1 MPAIVGKDNPTY
13 RTRDQAVKVRTQL
26 ADILATTADKLVERD
41 LSQVPGGYSWRH
53 DPRLKY
59 PSIRTFTEEQV
70 LACIRAITAPTL
82 LIKAGRTTLVEDYYP
97 RRIAAVPNLRQVTL
111 PGSHHL
117 HIENADP
124 VAAVIRQFLA
134 EEQRGLLAR
143 SG

>member
-1 MPAIVGKDNPTY
+1 MAPRPPA
-13 RTRDQAVKVRTQL
+13 
-26 ADILATTADKLVERD
+26 E
-41 LSQVPGGYSWRH
+41 VPVDPHVHRGAG
-53 DPRLKY
+53 PRL
-59 PSIRTFTEEQV
+59 
-70 LACIRAITAPTL
+70 LRAITAPTL

-134 EEQRGLLAR
+134 EEQKGLLAR